1 MGGCH
6 RYFPFVCEEVVDADG
21 REGAPLRL
29 AAPVLS
35 RGFFAAEVA
44 SLDDA
49 RGALS
54 FMTIFAWISS
64 SFPALTFFGQNRVT
78 NLERLRQQ
86 HVND

>member
-6 RYFPFVCEEVVDADG
+6 RYFPFVCDEVVDADG

-35 RGFFAAEVA
+35 RGFFAADVA

-78 NLERLRQQ
+78 NLIRLRQQ